1 VPLARPAT
9 IHPYQATKTTIA
21 AAVMRS
27 IGCTHPS
34 RVTRSRICLW
44 YNGAPMEH
52 LKGLNSAQKE
62 AVLTIHGPVLVL
74 AGAGA
79 GKTRTIAHRIVH
91 IVKSGT
97 PAYRILAITFTNK
110 AAREMR
116 ERVLALLSEHTTG
129 SGGAPTVSTFHAL
142 SAQLLR
148 QYGSA
153 LDIDRHFTIYDRA
166 DSLRAMKRAVKAAG
180 EDDKRFEPRAVLSAI
195 SKAKGNAQTR
205 AMYREAAGNSWWDGT
220 VAQIWEHYDRIVRND
235 KALDFDDL
243 LLYTWRLLE
252 EHPDVRTQLQERYA
266 YLHVDEYQDTNAV
279 QYKIVRLIA
288 GEQANIFC
296 VGDLDQNVYSWRGAT
311 IENILDFEQ
320 AFPHAQTVRLE
331 ENYRSSGTIVHVSNE
346 IIKKNKRRKKK
357 TLVTS
362 NPDGE
367 KLTLSVGWDE
377 RNEAEQL
384 VQRTAA
390 LLAKGVPAQ
399 EIAVLFRANFQ
410 SRVLEEA
417 FLAAGIPY
425 RVLGTRF
432 FDRKE
437 VKDTLSYLRAALNR
451 ESWADITRTINTP
464 TRGIGKVTF
473 EKLMHE
479 GRAVLS
485 GRAKEKV
492 DDYFA
497 ILDAIT
503 AAAETKTASEAIA
516 VALDRSGIARSLSGK
531 NEEDQE
537 RLENVKELVSLA
549 KTRYDDLGAP
559 DGLLRLFE
567 DAALATDQDE
577 LDQRTDQAVGR
588 TVTLMTIHASKG
600 LEFAHVFVTGLEDG
614 LFPHQ
619 RMDERGTKDEEEER
633 RLFYVAL
640 TRAKAQVHL
649 SYAQT
654 RTIFGQRNTQM
665 PSEFLLDIPDSYIE
679 TDDGGGVAAATEK
692 VVYLD

>member
-1 VPLARPAT
+1 
-9 IHPYQATKTTIA
+9 
-21 AAVMRS
+21 
-27 IGCTHPS
+27 
-34 RVTRSRICLW
+34 
-44 YNGAPMEH
+44 MEH